1 MTRLHRTFRDAIRCF
16 IVAFG
21 IASLGY
27 LLTPQS
33 LKTLD
38 TLRHFTPVTVINLIN
53 DSMADCLT
61 NLSGNL
67 LDTRPPCKA
76 KPIIDDWPKVDHWA
90 AGIFSPLNL
99 FVATLDV
106 GWHLVFSQQ
115 IVVSVVSVIQLFF
128 GLGVSVLIVQRGY
141 GGNDFGQAVILV
153 VCPLI
158 FGATATWI
166 VFNLIAIL
174 YVGLS
179 NIAGDDIIELKHKA
193 VIAIF
198 GILILECKAVAL
210 TFRKLVVVGS
220 ANSLGDKAA
229 KLIQRYLA

>member
-1 MTRLHRTFRDAIRCF
+1 MTMARQAHLHRFFRDAIKCF

-21 IASLGY
+21 IALLGY

-33 LKTLD
+33 LETLD
-38 TLRHFTPVTVINLIN
+38 TLRQFTPVTVVNLIN
-53 DSMADCLT
+53 DSTIDCLP

-76 KPIIDDWPKVDHWA
+76 KPIIDDWPKVGHWA
-90 AGIFSPLNL
+90 VGVIRPLNL

-115 IVVSVVSVIQLFF
+115 VVVSAVSVIQLLF
-128 GLGVSVLIVQRGY
+128 GFGISVLIVQRIYSGD
-141 GGNDFGQAVILV
+141 DFGGAVILV
-153 VCPLI
+153 IGPLI

-174 YVGLS
+174 YIGLS
-179 NIAGDDIIELKHKA
+179 NIAGDNIPALKHKA
-193 VIAIF
+193 VIFSVFLFSNARPSRWR
-198 GILILECKAVAL
+198 LEN
-210 TFRKLVVVGS
+210 R
-220 ANSLGDKAA
+220 
-229 KLIQRYLA
+229 